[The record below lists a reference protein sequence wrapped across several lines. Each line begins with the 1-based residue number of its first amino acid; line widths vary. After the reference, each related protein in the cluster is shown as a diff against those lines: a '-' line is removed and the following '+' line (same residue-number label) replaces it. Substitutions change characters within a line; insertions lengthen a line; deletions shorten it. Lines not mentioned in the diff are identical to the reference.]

1 MKKVSSVVWQFFDRL
16 EENNRCVAVLC
27 KLCDSEYK
35 YFGNTTNLRAHLIKK
50 HPLQWE
56 FRQNNLDGQK
66 VLEEQPMIRAYEEDS
81 TILSETVAPKRKKY
95 LSTSNDKNTSFSA
108 EVLENSETEN
118 EHVDEDA
125 ATLNLVRQM
134 HDNQGSDEEWLEE
147 DYVQLDM
154 FEPTPK
160 KTYRKIKREVV
171 TPPLLSRNFS
181 YQKYGYS
188 YKRVVM
194 ACACVLGGTVL
205 YYGTNRFS
213 KNRTV
218 HALKAKP
225 DELAKSVKLT
235 SRERRFIKFAS
246 VEHNGQLYMTPQD
259 FLESV
264 VEQEPRPRLKRRV
277 LTTKE
282 IEYLREHTPALK
294 KGSPQMFRKLRDQG
308 IISYTEYLFLLSILT
323 KPASGFQIAFN
334 MFDTDGNQRVDKN
347 EFLVIKR
354 LLGGSLKE
362 RKDLDPQ
369 SKAAMEKIFSFAWK
383 GKRGINEEGAPES
396 SVAGSEAQDRPH
408 ETYVNDEQG
417 LQRRHNVDTFL
428 QVHFFGK
435 KGTNDL
441 KFEGF
446 KQFMENLQT
455 EVLEL
460 EFQEFAKGHE
470 TISEVDFAKILLR
483 YTYLD
488 TDEYD
493 MYLDRLLDRV
503 RDGRGITFDEFKTFC
518 QFLNNLE
525 DFTIAMRMYTL
536 ADHPISKDEFH
547 RAVKICTGIAQSE
560 HLVSTVFAIFDADGD
575 GLLSYKEFIAIM
587 KDRLHR
593 GFKSYAK
600 NEGWEA
606 FKSCVKQEMKSS
618 V

>member
-1 MKKVSSVVWQFFDRL
+1 MATLSRTSSKLLKNVQFSPVFTR
-16 EENNRCVAVLC
+16 
-27 KLCDSEYK
+27 
-35 YFGNTTNLRAHLIKK
+35 NLSNVKWNKSL
-50 HPLQWE
+50 P
-56 FRQNNLDGQK
+56 K
-66 VLEEQPMIRAYEEDS
+66 VL
-81 TILSETVAPKRKKY
+81 TT
-95 LSTSNDKNTSFSA
+95 
-108 EVLENSETEN
+108 
-118 EHVDEDA
+118 
-125 ATLNLVRQM
+125 
-134 HDNQGSDEEWLEE
+134 
-147 DYVQLDM
+147 
-154 FEPTPK
+154 
-160 KTYRKIKREVV
+160 
-171 TPPLLSRNFS
+171 
-181 YQKYGYS
+181 
-188 YKRVVM
+188 
-194 ACACVLGGTVL
+194 CACVIGGSVV
-205 YYGTNRFS
+205 YYGLN
-213 KNRTV
+213 KYGVKKTV

-246 VEHNGQLYMTPQD
+246 VEYGGQLYMTPQD

-264 VEQEPRPRLKRRV
+264 VEQEPRPRLKRRI
-277 LTTKE
+277 LTSKE
-282 IEYLREHTPALK
+282 IEYLRDHTPQLK
-294 KGSPQMFRKLRDQG
+294 KGSPQMFRNMRDKG

-323 KPASGFQIAFN
+323 KPASGFRIAFN

-347 EFLVIKR
+347 EFLVIQR
-354 LLGGSLKE
+354 LLGGTFKE
-362 RKDLDPQ
+362 RKNLDPK
-369 SKAAMEKIFSFAWK
+369 SEEAMEKIFSYAWK
-383 GKRGINEEGAPES
+383 GKRGMTDDKEEGKD
-396 SVAGSEAQDRPH
+396 GKPH
-408 ETYVNDEQG
+408 DTYVNDDQG

-460 EFQEFAKGHE
+460 EFHEFSKGHE

-503 RDGRGITFDEFKTFC
+503 KDERGITFDEFKTFC

-547 RAVKICTGIAQSE
+547 RAVKICTGISQSE
-560 HLVSTVFAIFDADGD
+560 HLVTTVFAIFDADGD

-606 FKSCVKQEMKSS
+606 FKTCVKQEMKSA

>member
-1 MKKVSSVVWQFFDRL
+1 MATLSRTSS
-16 EENNRCVAVLC
+16 
-27 KLCDSEYK
+27 K
-35 YFGNTTNLRAHLIKK
+35 LIKK
-50 HPLQWE
+50 VQFSPV
-56 FRQNNLDGQK
+56 FSRNYSNTKINNTYRNVFNTCSCLFGGS
-66 VLEEQPMIRAYEEDS
+66 VLFY
-81 TILSETVAPKRKKY
+81 
-95 LSTSNDKNTSFSA
+95 
-108 EVLENSETEN
+108 
-118 EHVDEDA
+118 A
-125 ATLNLVRQM
+125 A
-134 HDNQGSDEEWLEE
+134 
-147 DYVQLDM
+147 
-154 FEPTPK
+154 
-160 KTYRKIKREVV
+160 KTY
-171 TPPLLSRNFS
+171 SRSN
-181 YQKYGYS
+181 
-188 YKRVVM
+188 
-194 ACACVLGGTVL
+194 TV
-205 YYGTNRFS
+205 Y
-213 KNRTV
+213 
-218 HALKAKP
+218 ALKAKP

-282 IEYLREHTPALK
+282 IEQLRDSTPALK
-294 KGSPQMFRKLRDQG
+294 KGSPQMFRSLRDRG

-347 EFLVIKR
+347 EFLV
-354 LLGGSLKE
+354 
-362 RKDLDPQ
+362 
-369 SKAAMEKIFSFAWK
+369 MEKIFSFAWR
-383 GKRGINEEGAPES
+383 GKRGLES
-396 SVAGSEAQDRPH
+396 EDAGDADKPQDS
-408 ETYVNDEQG
+408 YVNDEQG
-417 LQRRHNVDTFL
+417 LQRRHNVDTLL

-435 KGTNDL
+435 KGTSDL
-441 KFEGF
+441 KFDGF

-493 MYLDRLLDRV
+493 MYLDRLLDRMKLE
-503 RDGRGITFDEFKTFC
+503 RGITFPEFKTFC
-518 QFLNNLE
+518 QFLNNLD

-547 RAVKICTGIAQSE
+547 RAVKICTGISQSE
-560 HLVSTVFAIFDADGD
+560 HLVTTVFAIFDADGD

-606 FKSCVKQEMKSS
+606 FKTCVKQEMKSS